1 VLDDDLAV
9 VGEADAF
16 VRDVRFG
23 RGQPES
29 TTRAYAGSI
38 ALFLRWCARAGRHW
52 RDGVGR
58 FGLFIAWLRRAGPQ
72 VSGLEVVPGAEVLA
86 GPGHAPARSERRV
99 NGVLTAVRGLVVHA
113 VASGTAPAGLVWL
126 LYEVAGR
133 RDLPGA
139 ARGEDGRV
147 AWRLRARH
155 RLREPERRVDRASD
169 EETPGLLRGCRPA
182 RDRLIVLLM
191 GRAGLRRG
199 EVCGLR
205 RGDVRLLPDSS
216 APGCA
221 VRGAHLHVVRRE
233 NPTGAWARSRRRRA
247 VPAGFLVVQ
256 AFDAHEFGRVAVPG
270 AAVSDFVL
278 VNLARAPVGAPI
290 RPDAVNALIAAAGRR
305 SGLARAVSPHQLRHA
320 SGSNVADAGGEIDE
334 IQDLPGHMSMSSSQ
348 VYLHPDPARLRA
360 AADRVPSPGELAGP
374 AR

>member
-1 VLDDDLAV
+1 VRVRALPVGLPSGVRYWTVLDDDLAV

-23 RGQPES
+23 RDQPES

-58 FGLFIAWLRRAGPQ
+58 FGLFIAWLRHAGPQ
-72 VSGLEVVPGAEVLA
+72 VSGIEVVPGAEVRT

-126 LYEVAGR
+126 LYVVAGR

-155 RLREPERRVDRASD
+155 RLREPERRVDRAGD

-205 RGDVRLLPDSS
+205 RGDVRLLPDSP

-221 VRGAHLHVVRRE
+221 VRGAHLRVVRRE
-233 NPTGAWARSRRRRA
+233 NPDGARARSRRRRA
-247 VPAGFLVVQ
+247 VPAGFVVVQ
-256 AFDAHEFGRVAVPG
+256 AFDAHEFGRMAVPG
-270 AAVSDFVL
+270 AAGSDFVL
-278 VNLARAPVGAPI
+278 VNLARAPAGAPI

-305 SGLARAVSPHQLRHA
+305 AGLARAVSPHQLRHA
-320 SGSNVADAGGEIDE
+320 SGSNVEGRG
-334 IQDLPGHMSMSSSQ
+334 
-348 VYLHPDPARLRA
+348 RR
-360 AADRVPSPGELAGP
+360 DR
-374 AR
+374 